1 MVRDSREPDSG
12 EAPQRVVFFTAF
24 FAGGLVV
31 FLGGAGFAG
40 AFFTGVF
47 GGLGFAVGGVE
58 VVLPPLSV
66 IVPLARSTVTESAC
80 AFEPICGAVLNE
92 TLRVLPSVVIVK

>member
-1 MVRDSREPDSG
+1 MHGSDSAASY
-12 EAPQRVVFFTAF
+12 QRVVFFTAF

-31 FLGGAGFAG
+31 FWGGAG

-92 TLRVLPSVVIVK
+92 TLRVLPSVVIVR